1 MMRPRDLTLG
11 RHPSER
17 KALGTRMTI
26 SLDRKCRRSLR
37 HDSASSLG
45 SNTRIVIF
53 EKRHQFAHCSYVHCL
68 VFTLQRKTEENK
80 TGCPF
85 SLYGSQFCGGGL
97 VSLVDC
103 RTHIGHLR
111 PNAKFSYLLRK
122 ILQSSRL
129 RAHPPY
135 TNSKRI
141 RPFTDKKNKKF
152 GLDCVYYKD

>member
-1 MMRPRDLTLG
+1 MKRQPCSTDNWSGILTILYVLCSTIYTQTAMMMCPRDLTLG
-11 RHPSER
+11 RHPSEI

-37 HDSASSLG
+37 HDSAGSLG

-85 SLYGSQFCGGGL
+85 SLYGSQLGGGGL
-97 VSLVDC
+97 VSLADC
-103 RTHIGHLR
+103 RTHIGHFG
-111 PNAKFSYLLRK
+111 PNAKFSYLLR
-122 ILQSSRL
+122 
-129 RAHPPY
+129 
-135 TNSKRI
+135 
-141 RPFTDKKNKKF
+141 
-152 GLDCVYYKD
+152 